1 MLLRCLQSKG
11 SKGDHGDGTETL
23 DTSGAVLADVCGS
36 GSATSTLGLG
46 LSGADG
52 GSGGGVDD
60 RRDNSGGGLNNRRDS
75 GGLGDGGLNS
85 DSGLNSAGGGD
96 DLHRG
101 SDLGGGRLRVRL
113 LGRVLAEL
121 LGGRENLVDGNVG
134 ATLLNDTRGSGAS
147 DVAEVLADTGE
158 VGLITA
164 ALAGDSIVEA
174 RNGALG
180 DVAEG
185 LSLDGGNEGSESER
199 VLHFEGGFCGLVG
212 GFEVLTC

>member
-1 MLLRCLQSKG
+1 MLSKCLQSNG

-23 DTSGAVLADVCGS
+23 DTSGAVLADICGS

-46 LSGADG
+46 LGLADN

-85 DSGLNSAGGGD
+85 DSTGGGD

-101 SDLGGGRLRVRL
+101 SGLGGGRLILRL

-121 LGGRENLVDGNVG
+121 LSGRENLVDGNVR
-134 ATLLNDTRGSGAS
+134 ATLVNDTRGSGAS
-147 DVAEVLADTGE
+147 DVVEVLADTGE
-158 VGLITA
+158 VGLVTA
-164 ALAGDSIVEA
+164 ALAGDSLVEA

-185 LSLDGGNEGSESER
+185 LSLDGGNKGSESER
-199 VLHFEGGFCGLVG
+199 VLHFEKGFLVWLVALK
-212 GFEVLTC
+212 F